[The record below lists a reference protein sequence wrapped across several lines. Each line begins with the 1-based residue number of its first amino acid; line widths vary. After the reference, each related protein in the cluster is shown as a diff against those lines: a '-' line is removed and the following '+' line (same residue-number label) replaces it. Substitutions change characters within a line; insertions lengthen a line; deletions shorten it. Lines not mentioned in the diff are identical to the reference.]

1 MQLISRLRDQRYC
14 AFCKSPRR
22 VYLKKHISLTN
33 VAGAILLSL
42 GISYAIYGRPDPS
55 LLGIF
60 CFFTVVGEIFV
71 YSRWRASLVCRLCG
85 FDPVVYKRSPE
96 EASKQVRAFFEEQ
109 IEKPG
114 FILSKSPLLELRR
127 RMHEQERRK
136 QTANRAAAAKSPT
149 RTSLGSGQGVVVD
162 QRLP

>member
-1 MQLISRLRDQRYC
+1 MQLFSRLRDQRYC
-14 AFCKSPRR
+14 AFCKSARR

-33 VAGAILLSL
+33 VAGAILLSV
-42 GISYAIYGRPDPS
+42 GMSYAIYGRPDPS

-60 CFFTVVGEIFV
+60 CFLTVAGEMFV
-71 YSRWRASLVCRLCG
+71 YSRWRASLVCKLCG

-127 RMHEQERRK
+127 RLQEQERRR
-136 QTANRAAAAKSPT
+136 QTVSKVLARSSTA
-149 RTSLGSGQGVVVD
+149 TSLGRGKGVMVD